1 MRDTKTLLL
10 GMLSV
15 GLIATWVYH
24 LYDKTQYSK
33 RRTEIYVKDSTAVA
47 QGIRDSL
54 QNIYI
59 DAITDLDNKLDST
72 RFTTD
77 SIQSALHGKLAE
89 VHQLRNEID
98 VILKNRGASAADL
111 HVARRKISEL
121 QVLVKDLQGERNSME
136 EEKERLNNVLSQL
149 TGDIAGLQDNIKTLG
164 EENKKLAEKVN
175 LASVFVASELK
186 LTPVTVR
193 NFKEQE
199 TSQAKK
205 ASKFIVSF
213 TVQNNVN
220 EFDNADVYVVITQP
234 DGEVLKNEE
243 IWNQTTTT
251 AANGK
256 NISYTRVI
264 RFDYDKGEAKKLFFS
279 INADKYLKGDYTLQV
294 YHKGY
299 EIGETKKVLN

>member
-1 MRDTKTLLL
+1 
-10 GMLSV
+10 MLSV